1 MKSSLRIKIIM
12 VTLCI
17 LLIFIML
24 KTLAILNP
32 KEKAKYCIDD
42 KCITIVLQYDRVISG
57 GNSKL
62 RIYKRNIYT
71 RYFLGF
77 GDYAEFPIET
87 HFLLSKQ
94 LFNNKILISSQS
106 IPIVKG
112 GLGDR
117 VVFQEL
123 DYYSEGDKENISSFD
138 LEYESF

>member
-1 MKSSLRIKIIM
+1 MSI
-12 VTLCI
+12 TLCI
-17 LLIFIML
+17 LLILFML
-24 KTLAILNP
+24 KAIEILNP

-42 KCITIVLQYDRVISG
+42 QCITIVLQYDRVISG

-94 LFNNKILISSQS
+94 LFNNRILISSQS

-112 GLGDR
+112 DLGDK

-123 DYYSEGDKENISSFD
+123 NYYSEGDKQNIPSFD
-138 LEYESF
+138 LDYKSF